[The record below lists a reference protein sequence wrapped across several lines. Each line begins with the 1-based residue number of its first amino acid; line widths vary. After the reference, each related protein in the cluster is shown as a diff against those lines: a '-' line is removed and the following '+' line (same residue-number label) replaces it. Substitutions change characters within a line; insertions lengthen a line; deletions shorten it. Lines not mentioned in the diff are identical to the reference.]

1 MLFDFPAEGLAF
13 EVLGEAFSSGRH
25 FWQLG
30 DLIVKRDPIVQ
41 ILQES
46 FHAGQDASKLHSTQC
61 PTCRWFFR
69 EIRFYEI
76 FRETSSSCFGHSIR
90 TTGFQELLVQL

>member
-1 MLFDFPAEGLAF
+1 MSSEEIMLFDFPAEGLAF

-61 PTCRWFFR
+61 PTCR
-69 EIRFYEI
+69 
-76 FRETSSSCFGHSIR
+76 CF
-90 TTGFQELLVQL
+90 L